1 MTSKSIYNTSFLC
14 LIVRCYVIEN
24 FLDFNKNVLE
34 NALILEV
41 IYCRILY
48 MICKRLAMNEKY
60 ISFCRIRINR
70 ENLCAVSPFVET
82 IYFKSD

>member
-1 MTSKSIYNTSFLC
+1 
-14 LIVRCYVIEN
+14 
-24 FLDFNKNVLE
+24 
-34 NALILEV
+34 
-41 IYCRILY
+41 